1 MSVAQWS
8 VTMVAMIGVVAATI
22 AGATI
27 WLLVTDPVSGADAVS
42 TAIATGDLTPFMR
55 AIGAVL
61 YEALQGLFKFL

>member
-8 VTMVAMIGVVAATI
+8 VTMVAMVGAVAAAI

-27 WLLVTDPVSGADAVS
+27 WLLLTDPVSGADAVS
-42 TAIATGDLTPFMR
+42 TALATGDLAPFMR

-61 YEALQGLFKFL
+61 YEALQGLFRFL